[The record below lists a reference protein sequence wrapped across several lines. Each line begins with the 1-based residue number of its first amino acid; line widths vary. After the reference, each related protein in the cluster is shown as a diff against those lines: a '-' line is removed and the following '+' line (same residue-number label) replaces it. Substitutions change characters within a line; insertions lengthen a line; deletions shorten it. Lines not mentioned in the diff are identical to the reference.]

1 MVLEARRFGGKEAAV
16 VGIVDVA
23 GGWDEVLGLIK
34 ERALVGRGKT
44 GVYGLLKM
52 EMYRECLDF
61 LENHVREDKKDQ
73 GWFDGEDARKEKG
86 KEEVEAWLRTM
97 GKAKL

>member
-1 MVLEARRFGGKEAAV
+1 MVLEAKRFGGREAAAQ
-16 VGIVDVA
+16 GIVDVA

-34 ERALVGRGKT
+34 ERNLTARGKT

-52 EMYRECLDF
+52 EMYRECLD
-61 LENHVREDKKDQ
+61 LLDNHKREEAKDAV
-73 GWFDGEDARKEKG
+73 WVKSEEERREKG
-86 KEEVEAWLRTM
+86 KSEAEAWLRTN

>member
-1 MVLEARRFGGKEAAV
+1 MVLEARRFGGKEAAA

-34 ERALVGRGKT
+34 ERTLVGRGKT

-52 EMYRECLDF
+52 EMYRECLDL
-61 LENHVREDKKDQ
+61 LENHVREEGKDK
-73 GWFDGEDARKEKG
+73 GWVEGEDARKEKG
-86 KEEVEAWLRTM
+86 KREVEAWLKTM